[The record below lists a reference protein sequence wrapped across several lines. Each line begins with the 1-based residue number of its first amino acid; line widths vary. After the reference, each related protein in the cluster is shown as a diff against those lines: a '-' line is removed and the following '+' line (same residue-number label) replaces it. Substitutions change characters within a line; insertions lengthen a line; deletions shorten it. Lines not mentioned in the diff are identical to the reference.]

1 MEKTNKT
8 TTILLV
14 LTLTFAAIFI
24 ALPVSGQR
32 VGNIKSYPFIGATP
46 NPVGKDQE
54 VLLHMG
60 ITEPLENVG
69 QGWVGL
75 SVTIERPDGQ
85 TETISDIRTDA
96 TGGTGKSYTPNMVGS
111 YYLQTHFPGQW
122 KNFSGYALYFE
133 AGVSSVL
140 ELIVQDEPIPYYPGV
155 SLPTEYWTRPIDAQ
169 CHEWSKIAG
178 NWLAINS
185 QFTES
190 LAGRIV
196 YNNEEAPESPHIL
209 WSKPL
214 VHGGLAGGLLGNH
227 AYHMGDA
234 YEGFFGAQ
242 VIIGGKLFYNK
253 FNDIGNVDNY
263 VVSVDLH
270 TGETLWE
277 KHLTTPD
284 GETVDLSFGQ
294 VMYWDSYNVHGVFEY
309 LIGTSGGGGF
319 FGPSGPEIWHFFDP
333 VDGRWLFTMTDLPSG
348 SNLEGPNGEIIR
360 YTVNQRAGYITMWS
374 SMAVIDA
381 YWMTDPT
388 GPGFG
393 SWRPQGKTI
402 DATGS
407 CRTTDV
413 TPLGLNGYQWNKTIQ
428 TGLPGSVDYY
438 ALYDYVIGYS
448 RSTYGFSGAAYN
460 NPPFTFW
467 AISLKPGEEGTLK
480 FLETYDAP
488 PGNVTLGY
496 TRYGTGDNRAFIL
509 HMKEDNTNY
518 GYDLD
523 KGEYLFGPTEPPEQ
537 YLSYLETWTIIY
549 DGKFYTFGTKGI
561 VDCYDLYNGTRL
573 WSYEAVDHL
582 SQILWSNNWN
592 IRVDFIVDGKMY
604 LRHSEHSPVDPMP
617 RGAPYVCLN
626 ATTGDVIWRAD
637 GLFRGTDWGGHAMI
651 GDSIIATMDTYD
663 MQIYAIGKGPSAL
676 TVTASPEIVA
686 KGSSVMIKGTITDV
700 SPGTEDPALQMRF
713 PNGVPAVSDDDM
725 SEWMLYVY
733 KQLTPRPENV
743 TGVPVKLAYLL
754 PDGTWK
760 DIDETTSDIYGNFG
774 YKWNP
779 PDEGTHIIKA
789 FFLGSKSYYGSQ
801 ATTYV
806 GVDPAAEEAPS
817 AEEIADT
824 TAGKLPAA
832 SAIADE
838 TISKLPA
845 YLTIDLII
853 LILAA
858 IGVVIGLIAYMAL
871 RKQK

>member
-1 MEKTNKT
+1 METTKKT
-8 TTILLV
+8 TLVLV

-24 ALPVSGQR
+24 ALPVSGQN
-32 VGNIKSYPFIGATP
+32 VGSIKSYPFIGATP
-46 NPVGKDQE
+46 NPVGVDQE
-54 VLLHMG
+54 VLLHIG
-60 ITEPLENVG
+60 ITEPLQNVG
-69 QGWVGL
+69 QGWEGL
-75 SVTIERPDGQ
+75 SVTIERPDGK
-85 TETISDIRTDA
+85 TDTIPDIRTDA
-96 TGGTGKSYTPNMVGS
+96 TGGTGRSYVPDMVGT

-122 KNFSGYALYFE
+122 FNFSSYRLYFE
-133 AGVSSVL
+133 ASDSAVL
-140 ELIVQDEPIPYYPGV
+140 ELVVQEEPIPYYPGV
-155 SLPTEYWTRPIDAQ
+155 SLPSEYWTRPIDAQ
-169 CHEWSKIAG
+169 AREWSRIAG

-185 QFTES
+185 QFSES

-196 YNNEEAPESPHIL
+196 YNNEEAPETPHIL
-209 WSKPL
+209 WNKPL
-214 VHGGLAGGLLGNH
+214 VHGGLAGGLLGDH
-227 AYHMGDA
+227 AYHIGDA
-234 YEGFFGAQ
+234 YEGFFSAQ

-253 FNDIGNVDNY
+253 FNDIGSGSVDNY

-284 GETVDLSFGQ
+284 GEDVGLSFGQ
-294 VMYWDSYNVHGVFEY
+294 VFYWDSYNVHGVFEY
-309 LIGTSGGGGF
+309 LIGTTGGGF
-319 FGPSGPEIWHFFDP
+319 FGGGSQTWHFFDP
-333 VDGRWLFTMTDLPSG
+333 VDGRWLFDMTDLPSG
-348 SNLEGPNGEIIR
+348 SSLEGPNGEIIR
-360 YTVNQRAGYITMWS
+360 YQVNLQRGWIAMWS
-374 SMAVIDA
+374 SSAVIDA

-402 DATGS
+402 DATGP
-407 CRTTDV
+407 CRVTDV
-413 TPLGLNGYQWNKTIQ
+413 TPLGLNGYQWNVTIQ
-428 TGLPGSVDYY
+428 TGLPGSADYY

-448 RSTYGFSGAAYN
+448 RSTYTFGGSSFN

-480 FLETYDAP
+480 FLKTYDAP

-496 TRYGTGDNRAFIL
+496 TRYGTGDNRAFII
-509 HMKEDNTNY
+509 HIKEDGTNY

-523 KGEYLFGPTEPPEQ
+523 TGEYLFGPTEPPEQ

-549 DGKFYTFGTKGI
+549 DGKFYTHGTKGI
-561 VDCYDLYNGTRL
+561 VDCYDLYTGVKQ
-573 WSYEAVDHL
+573 WSYEAADHL
-582 SQILWSNNWN
+582 SEILWSNNWN
-592 IRVDFIVDGKMY
+592 IRVDFIVDGKIY
-604 LRHSEHSPVDPMP
+604 LRHSEHSPVDPLP

-676 TVTASPEIVA
+676 TVTASPETVA

-700 SPGTEDPALQMRF
+700 SPGTEDLDLQMRF

-725 SEWMLYVY
+725 DEWMLYVY
-733 KQLTPRPENV
+733 KQLTTRPEDV

-774 YKWNP
+774 YKWTP
-779 PDEGTHIIKA
+779 PDEGAYLVKA
-789 FFLGSKSYYGSQ
+789 FFLGSDSYYGSQ

-806 GVDPAAEEAPS
+806 GVDPAAEDVPS
-817 AEEIADT
+817 AEEIAGT
-824 TAGKLPAA
+824 TVNKLPE
-832 SAIADE
+832 I
-838 TISKLPA
+838 PA
-845 YLTIDLII
+845 YLTIDLVIV
-853 LILAA
+853 ILAA
-858 IGVVIGLIAYMAL
+858 IGVIIGLIAYMAL
-871 RKQK
+871 RKQQ

>member
-8 TTILLV
+8 ATLILV
-14 LTLTFAAIFI
+14 LALTFAAIFI

-46 NPVGKDQE
+46 NPVGVEQE

-75 SVTIERPDGQ
+75 SVTIERPDGG
-85 TETISDIRTDA
+85 TDTISDIKTDS
-96 TGGTGKSYTPNMVGS
+96 TGGTGRSYTPNMVGD

-122 KNFSGYALYFE
+122 KNFSGYNLYFE
-133 AGVSSVL
+133 SGVSPKLKLV
-140 ELIVQDEPIPYYPGV
+140 VQDEPIPYYPGV
-155 SLPTEYWTRPIDAQ
+155 TLPTEYWSRPIDAQ
-169 CHEWSKIAG
+169 FHEWSKIAG

-185 QFTES
+185 QFSES

-196 YNNEEAPESPHIL
+196 DYNEEAPESPHIL
-209 WSKPL
+209 WTKPL
-214 VHGGLAGGLLGNH
+214 VHGGLAGGLLDDH

-234 YEGFFGAQ
+234 YEGFFSSQ

-277 KHLTTPD
+277 KHLTTPE
-284 GETVDLSFGQ
+284 GENVDLSFGQ

-309 LIGTSGGGGF
+309 LVAQTGGGGF
-319 FGPSGPEIWHFFDP
+319 FGPAGPETWHFFDP
-333 VDGRWLFTMTDLPSG
+333 VDARWLFTMTDLPSG

-360 YTVNQRAGYITMWS
+360 YTVNLQRGWITMWS

-407 CRTTDV
+407 CRVTDV
-413 TPLGLNGYQWNKTIQ
+413 TPLGRNGYQWNKTIQ
-428 TGLPGSVDYY
+428 TGLPGSADYY

-448 RSTYGFSGAAYN
+448 RSTYAFSGSAFD

-480 FLETYDAP
+480 FLRTYDAP
-488 PGNVTLGY
+488 AGNVTLGY
-496 TRYGTGDNRAFIL
+496 TRYGTGDNRAFII
-509 HMKEDNTNY
+509 HIKEDGTNY
-518 GYDLD
+518 GFDLD
-523 KGEYLFGPTEPPEQ
+523 TGEPLFGPTQPPEH

-561 VDCYDLYNGTRL
+561 VDCYDLYDGTRL
-573 WSYEAVDHL
+573 WSYEATDYL
-582 SQILWSNNWN
+582 GQILWSNNWN
-592 IRVDFIVDGKMY
+592 IRVDFIVNGKMY

-663 MQIYAIGKGPSAL
+663 MRIYAIGKGPSAL
-676 TVTASPEIVA
+676 AVTASPETVA
-686 KGSSVMIKGTITDV
+686 KGSSVMIKGIVTDV
-700 SPGTEDPALQMRF
+700 SPGTKDAALQMRF

-725 SEWMLYVY
+725 DTWMLYVY
-733 KQLTPRPENV
+733 KQKTPRPENV

-760 DIDETTSDIYGNFG
+760 DIDETVSDVYGNFG
-774 YKWNP
+774 YKWTP
-779 PDEGTHIIKA
+779 PDEGTYVVKA

-806 GVDPAAEEAPS
+806 GVDPAAGEAPS
-817 AEEIADT
+817 ADEIAQT
-824 TAGKLPAA
+824 TVNQLPE
-832 SAIADE
+832 I
-838 TISKLPA
+838 PA
-845 YLTIDLII
+845 YLTIDLVI
-853 LILAA
+853 LILAV
-858 IGVVIGLIAYMAL
+858 IGVVIGLIAYLAL
-871 RKQK
+871 RKQ

>member
-1 MEKTNKT
+1 MNIDRNKSKLST
-8 TTILLV
+8 IALILL
-14 LTLTFAAIFI
+14 LTISATLFALTSVYAQ
-24 ALPVSGQR
+24 SG
-32 VGNIKSYPFIGATP
+32 KATVCYLGVIP
-46 NPVGKDQE
+46 NPVGKGQT
-54 VLLHMG
+54 VLLHVG
-60 ITEPLENVG
+60 ITDALSSPEL
-69 QGWVGL
+69 GWEGL
-75 SVTIERPDGQ
+75 SVTIERPDGH
-85 TETISDIRTDA
+85 TDTISDIRTDA
-96 TGGTGKSYTPNMVGS
+96 TGGTGRSYVPDMVGT

-122 KNFSGYALYFE
+122 FNFSSYRLYFE
-133 AGVSSVL
+133 ASDSAVL
-140 ELIVQDEPIPYYPGV
+140 ELVVQEEPIPYYPGV
-155 SLPTEYWTRPIDAQ
+155 SLPSEYWTRPIDAQ
-169 CHEWSKIAG
+169 AREWSRIAG

-185 QFTES
+185 QFSES

-196 YNNEEAPESPHIL
+196 YNNEEAPETPHIL
-209 WSKPL
+209 WNKPL
-214 VHGGLAGGLLGNH
+214 VHGGLAGGLLGDH
-227 AYHMGDA
+227 AYHIGDA
-234 YEGFFGAQ
+234 YEGFFSAQ

-253 FNDIGNVDNY
+253 FNDIGSGSVDNY

-284 GETVDLSFGQ
+284 GEDVGLSFGQ
-294 VMYWDSYNVHGVFEY
+294 VFYWDSYNVHGVFEY
-309 LIGTSGGGGF
+309 LIGTTGGGF
-319 FGPSGPEIWHFFDP
+319 FGGGSQTWHFFDP
-333 VDGRWLFTMTDLPSG
+333 VDGRWLFDMTDLPSG
-348 SNLEGPNGEIIR
+348 SSLQGPNGEIIR
-360 YTVNQRAGYITMWS
+360 YQVNLQRGWIAMWS
-374 SMAVIDA
+374 SAAVIDA
-381 YWMTDPT
+381 YWMTDPN

-402 DATGS
+402 DATGP
-407 CRTTDV
+407 CRVTDV
-413 TPLGLNGYQWNKTIQ
+413 TPLGLNGYQWNVTIQ
-428 TGLPGSVDYY
+428 TGLPGSADYY

-448 RSTYGFSGAAYN
+448 RSTYTFGGSSFN

-480 FLETYDAP
+480 FLKTYDAP

-496 TRYGTGDNRAFIL
+496 TRYGTGDNRAFII
-509 HMKEDNTNY
+509 HIKEDGTNY

-523 KGEYLFGPTEPPEQ
+523 TGEYLFGPTEPPEQ

-549 DGKFYTFGTKGI
+549 DGKFYTHGTKGI
-561 VDCYDLYNGTRL
+561 VDCYDLYTGVKQ
-573 WSYEAVDHL
+573 WSYEAADHL
-582 SQILWSNNWN
+582 SEILWSNNWN
-592 IRVDFIVDGKMY
+592 IRVDFIVDGKIY
-604 LRHSEHSPVDPMP
+604 LRHSEHSPVDPLP

-676 TVTASPEIVA
+676 TVTASPETVA

-700 SPGTEDPALQMRF
+700 SPGTEDLDLRMRF

-733 KQLTPRPENV
+733 KQLTSRPEDV

-774 YKWNP
+774 YRWTP
-779 PDEGTHIIKA
+779 PDEGTYIVKA
-789 FFLGSKSYYGSQ
+789 FFLGSDSYYGSQ

-824 TAGKLPAA
+824 TVNQLPE
-832 SAIADE
+832 I
-838 TISKLPA
+838 PA
-845 YLTIDLII
+845 YLTIDLVI
-853 LILAA
+853 LILVA

>member
-1 MEKTNKT
+1 MEKNNKT
-8 TTILLV
+8 TTIVLV

-32 VGNIKSYPFIGATP
+32 TGNIKSYPFIGATP
-46 NPVGKDQE
+46 NPVGKEQE

-60 ITEPLENVG
+60 ITEPLENVE
-69 QGWVGL
+69 QGWAGL
-75 SVTIERPDGQ
+75 SVTIERPDGH
-85 TETISDIRTDA
+85 TDTISDIRTDA
-96 TGGTGKSYTPNMVGS
+96 TGGTGKSYTPDMVGS

-133 AGVSSVL
+133 AGVSPVL
-140 ELIVQDEPIPYYPGV
+140 ELVVQEEPVPYYPGV
-155 SLPTEYWTRPIDAQ
+155 TLPTEYWTRPIDAQ
-169 CHEWSKIAG
+169 FHEWSKIAG

-185 QFTES
+185 QFIEG
-190 LAGRIV
+190 LAGRTV
-196 YNNEEAPESPHIL
+196 DYNKDAPETPHIL

-234 YEGFFGAQ
+234 YEGFFSAQ

-277 KHLTTPD
+277 KHLTTPE
-284 GETVDLSFGQ
+284 GENVGLSFGQ
-294 VMYWDSYNVHGVFEY
+294 VFYWDSFNVHGVFEY
-309 LIGTSGGGGF
+309 LIGTAGGGGF
-319 FGPSGPEIWHFFDP
+319 FGPVGPEIWYFFDP
-333 VDGRWLFTMTDLPSG
+333 IDGRWLFTMTDLPSG

-360 YTVNQRAGYITMWS
+360 YTVNLQRGWIAMWS
-374 SMAVIDA
+374 SAAVIDA
-381 YWMTDPT
+381 YWMTSPS

-407 CRTTDV
+407 CPKTDV

-428 TGLPGSVDYY
+428 TGLPGSADYY

-448 RSTYGFSGAAYN
+448 RSTYGFSGAAYD

-467 AISLKPGEEGTLK
+467 AISLEPGEEGKLK
-480 FLETYDAP
+480 FNKTYDAP
-488 PGNVTLGY
+488 AGNVTLGY
-496 TRYGTGDNRAFIL
+496 TRYGTGDNRAFVI
-509 HMKEDNTNY
+509 HIKEDGTNY
-518 GYDLD
+518 GFDLD
-523 KGEYLFGPTEPPEQ
+523 TGDPLFGPTEPPEH
-537 YLSYLETWTIIY
+537 YLNYLETWTIIY
-549 DGKFYTFGTKGI
+549 DHKFYTHGTKGI

-573 WSYEAVDHL
+573 WSYEATDYL
-582 SQILWSNNWN
+582 SQILWSDNWN

-663 MQIYAIGKGPSAL
+663 MQIYAIGKGQSAL

-686 KGSSVMIKGTITDV
+686 DGSSVMIKGTITDV
-700 SPGTEDPALQMRF
+700 SPGTNDVDLQIRF
-713 PNGVPAVSDDDM
+713 PNGVPVVCDDNM
-725 SEWMLYVY
+725 TAWMMYVY

-743 TGVPVKLAYLL
+743 MGVPVKLAYLL

-774 YKWNP
+774 YKWTP
-779 PDEGTHIIKA
+779 PNEGTYIVKA
-789 FFLGSKSYYGSQ
+789 FFLGSDAYYGSQ
-801 ATTYV
+801 ATTFV
-806 GVDPAAEEAPS
+806 GVDPAADDVPS
-817 AEEIADT
+817 AEEIAQT
-824 TAGKLPAA
+824 TANKLPAYPEVPE
-832 SAIADE
+832 I
-838 TISKLPA
+838 PA
-845 YLTIDLII
+845 YLTIDLLI
-853 LILAA
+853 LIIAA
-858 IGVVIGLIAYMAL
+858 IGMVIGLVAYMAL

>member
-1 MEKTNKT
+1 METTKKT
-8 TTILLV
+8 TLVLV

-24 ALPVSGQR
+24 ALPVSGQN
-32 VGNIKSYPFIGATP
+32 VGSIKSYPFIGATP
-46 NPVGKDQE
+46 NPVGVDQE
-54 VLLHMG
+54 VLLHIG
-60 ITEPLENVG
+60 ITEPLQNVG
-69 QGWVGL
+69 QGWEGL
-75 SVTIERPDGQ
+75 SVTIERPDGK
-85 TETISDIRTDA
+85 TDTIPDIRTDA
-96 TGGTGKSYTPNMVGS
+96 TGGTGRSYVPDMVGT

-122 KNFSGYALYFE
+122 FNFSSYRIYFE
-133 AGVSSVL
+133 ASDSAVL
-140 ELIVQDEPIPYYPGV
+140 ELVVQEEPIPYYPGV
-155 SLPTEYWTRPIDAQ
+155 SLPSEYWTRPIDAQ
-169 CHEWSKIAG
+169 AREWSRIAG

-185 QFTES
+185 QFSES

-196 YNNEEAPESPHIL
+196 YNNEEAPETPHIL
-209 WSKPL
+209 WNKPL
-214 VHGGLAGGLLGNH
+214 VHGGLAGGLLGDH
-227 AYHMGDA
+227 AYHIGDA
-234 YEGFFGAQ
+234 YEGFFSAQ

-253 FNDIGNVDNY
+253 FNDIGSGSVDNY

-284 GETVDLSFGQ
+284 GEDVGLSFGQ
-294 VMYWDSYNVHGVFEY
+294 VFYWDSYNVHGVFEY
-309 LIGTSGGGGF
+309 LIGTTGGGF
-319 FGPSGPEIWHFFDP
+319 FGGGSQTWHFFDP
-333 VDGRWLFTMTDLPSG
+333 VDGRWLFDMTDLPSG
-348 SNLEGPNGEIIR
+348 SSLQGPNGEIIR
-360 YTVNQRAGYITMWS
+360 YQVNLQRGWIAMWS
-374 SMAVIDA
+374 SAAVIDA
-381 YWMTDPT
+381 YWMTDPN

-402 DATGS
+402 DATGP
-407 CRTTDV
+407 CRVTDV
-413 TPLGLNGYQWNKTIQ
+413 TPLGLNGYQWNVTIQ
-428 TGLPGSVDYY
+428 TGLPGSADYY

-448 RSTYGFSGAAYN
+448 RSTYTFGGSSFN

-480 FLETYDAP
+480 FLKTYDAP

-496 TRYGTGDNRAFIL
+496 TRYGTGDNRAFII
-509 HMKEDNTNY
+509 HIKEDGTNY

-523 KGEYLFGPTEPPEQ
+523 TGEYLFGPTEPPEQ

-549 DGKFYTFGTKGI
+549 DGKFYTHGTKGI
-561 VDCYDLYNGTRL
+561 VDCYDLYTGVKQ
-573 WSYEAVDHL
+573 WSYEAADHL
-582 SQILWSNNWN
+582 SEILWSNNWN
-592 IRVDFIVDGKMY
+592 IRVDFIVDGKIY
-604 LRHSEHSPVDPMP
+604 LRHSEHSPVDPLP

-676 TVTASPEIVA
+676 TVTASPETVA

-700 SPGTEDPALQMRF
+700 SPGTEDLDLRMRF

-733 KQLTPRPENV
+733 KQLTSRPEDV

-774 YKWNP
+774 YRWTP
-779 PDEGTHIIKA
+779 PDEGTYIVKA
-789 FFLGSKSYYGSQ
+789 FFLGSDSYYGSQ

-806 GVDPAAEEAPS
+806 GVDPAAEEVPS

-824 TAGKLPAA
+824 TVNQLPE
-832 SAIADE
+832 I
-838 TISKLPA
+838 PA
-845 YLTIDLII
+845 YLTIDLVI
-853 LILAA
+853 LILVA